1 MKRMM
6 KHIKTYLFMAFLV
19 GATVSCLDDTL
30 LYSSGCDASQGWED
44 GGDKDMRLKVSVPKT
59 YGASGSV
66 DDLSREE
73 RIDTLDVLVFA
84 PGPDGKKYLRAS
96 ATGTAVKDDAGNLV
110 PNVFEVVMPL
120 GKNMDV
126 HVFANS
132 HRDLI
137 RTRAFNN
144 IGKEM
149 QTVLGMVT
157 QNRKYALQ
165 DNDQL
170 LPMHGSVVGVTIDKD
185 SKDELPV
192 SVLRSVAKVSVMLNG
207 RMDAGNDHLIGGE
220 LAEKE
225 FELRE
230 LYAFY
235 PADSGRVATADT
247 TLFYTVRP
255 DSGNVRTATL
265 PAELRAGNRP
275 DTISLIR
282 KEKVKEIESIYLYE
296 NIPWT
301 TDGYDYATTR
311 MVVGGIYTDPRT
323 NKVDANAD
331 GSPRISYYR
340 INFQDVYDTATPVQY
355 PVLRNHHY
363 VMNITSVAAPGYDTP
378 RQAAEGKPININV
391 TVIDWK
397 NEMNDIEYD
406 GQSYFNLSQR
416 TIVLPRNAGSERS
429 IEVESNVDVKR
440 WGMYF
445 KDIHNGVTAPQTWYK
460 DKQGKDSV
468 APTDSLTFT
477 LSNVRYAVTKTKN
490 KITVKALKA
499 YKDLPAPKPEDDP
512 ATTET
517 RNDVLVLKVKNLYIS
532 IFITQVDKSPDDWGN
547 GGTDGGD
554 LGSKDEE
561 LENDEVKDTP
571 WDEEGGDV
579 GGEGKLD

>member
-1 MKRMM
+1 
-6 KHIKTYLFMAFLV
+6 MAFLI

-30 LYSSGCDASQGWED
+30 LHSGGCSDAAEWQDD
-44 GGDKDMRLKVSVPKT
+44 GDRDMRLKVSVPKT
-59 YGASGSV
+59 YGASGGAT
-66 DDLSREE
+66 DLSREE
-73 RIDTLDVLVFA
+73 RIDTLDVMVFA
-84 PGPDGKKYLRAS
+84 PGSDGKMYLRTS
-96 ATGTAVKDDAGNLV
+96 VTGSVVKDDDGNIV

-132 HRDLI
+132 HHDLI
-137 RTRAFNN
+137 HTGAFNN

-149 QTVLGMVT
+149 QAVLGMAT
-157 QNRKYALQ
+157 QKRKYALQ
-165 DNDQL
+165 KETEL
-170 LPMHGSVVGVTIDKD
+170 LPMHGSVTGVTVDKD
-185 SKDELPV
+185 SKDVLPV

-207 RMDAGNDHLIGGE
+207 RMDAGGDHLIGGE

-247 TLFYTVRP
+247 TQFYTVRP
-255 DSGNVRTATL
+255 DSGNVRSATL
-265 PAELRAGNRP
+265 PSDLRAGNRP
-275 DTISLIR
+275 DTISII
-282 KEKVKEIESIYLYE
+282 KTEKVKEIESIYLYE

-323 NKVDANAD
+323 NKVDQNAD
-331 GSPRISYYR
+331 GTPRISYYR
-340 INFQDVYDTATPVQY
+340 INFQDVYNSATPVQY

-397 NEMNDIEYD
+397 NEINNIEHD
-406 GQSYFNLSQR
+406 GQSYFSLSRR
-416 TIVLPRNAGSERS
+416 TIMLPRNAGSERS
-429 IEVESNVDVKR
+429 IEVESNVEVER

-445 KDIHNGVTAPQTWYK
+445 KDVHNGKTTPETWFK
-460 DKQGKDSV
+460 DEHGKDSV
-468 APTDSLTFT
+468 VPTDETTFT
-477 LSNVRYAVTKTKN
+477 LSNTRYEVTKAADR
-490 KITVKALKA
+490 ITVKALKA
-499 YKDLPAPKPEDDP
+499 YKDLPVPDAGADP

-517 RNDVLVLKVKNLYIS
+517 RDDVLILKVKNLYIS
-532 IFITQVDKSPDDWGN
+532 LFITQVDKSPDDWGN
-547 GGTDGGD
+547 GGDQDTE
-554 LGSKDEE
+554 LGK
-561 LENDEVKDTP
+561 
-571 WDEEGGDV
+571 
-579 GGEGKLD
+579 

>member
-1 MKRMM
+1 M
-6 KHIKTYLFMAFLV
+6 KHVKTYLLTALLI
-19 GATVSCLDDTL
+19 GATVSCMDDML
-30 LYSSGCDASQGWED
+30 LHSGGCSDATGWDDD
-44 GGDKDMRLKVSVPKT
+44 GDRDMRLKVSVPKT
-59 YGASGSV
+59 YGVSGGV
-66 DDLSREE
+66 TDLSREE

-84 PGPDGKKYLRAS
+84 PGADGKKYLRAS
-96 ATGTAVKDDAGNLV
+96 ATGSMVKDDDGNIV
-110 PNVFEVVMPL
+110 SNVFEVVMPL

-132 HRDLI
+132 HHDLI

-149 QTVLGMVT
+149 QAVLGMVT
-157 QNRKYALQ
+157 QKRKYALQ
-165 DNDQL
+165 EETEL
-170 LPMHGSVVGVTIDKD
+170 LPMHGSVTGVTIDKD
-185 SKDELPV
+185 SKDVLPV

-207 RMDAGNDHLIGGE
+207 KMDAGGDHLTGSE

-255 DSGNVRTATL
+255 DSGNVRSATL
-265 PAELRAGNRP
+265 PADLRAGNRP
-275 DTISLIR
+275 DTISII
-282 KEKVKEIESIYLYE
+282 KTEKVKEIESIYLYE

-323 NKVDANAD
+323 NKVDQNAD
-331 GSPRISYYR
+331 GTPRISYYR
-340 INFQDVYDTATPVQY
+340 INFQDVYDSATPVQY

-397 NEMNDIEYD
+397 NEINNIEYD
-406 GQSYFNLSQR
+406 GQSYFNLSRR

-429 IEVESNVDVKR
+429 IEVESNVDVAR

-445 KDIHNGVTAPQTWYK
+445 KDVHNGKTTPETWFK
-460 DKQGKDSV
+460 DEHGKDSV
-468 APTDSLTFT
+468 VPTDEKTFT
-477 LSNVRYAVTKTKN
+477 LSNTRYQVTKTADR
-490 KITVKALKA
+490 ITVKALKA
-499 YKDLPAPKPEDDP
+499 FSDLPESKPGDDP

-517 RNDVLVLKVKNLYIS
+517 RNDVLIIKVKNLYIS
-532 IFITQVDKSPDDWGN
+532 LFITQADKSPDDWGN
-547 GGTDGGD
+547 GGDQETE
-554 LGSKDEE
+554 LGK
-561 LENDEVKDTP
+561 
-571 WDEEGGDV
+571 
-579 GGEGKLD
+579 